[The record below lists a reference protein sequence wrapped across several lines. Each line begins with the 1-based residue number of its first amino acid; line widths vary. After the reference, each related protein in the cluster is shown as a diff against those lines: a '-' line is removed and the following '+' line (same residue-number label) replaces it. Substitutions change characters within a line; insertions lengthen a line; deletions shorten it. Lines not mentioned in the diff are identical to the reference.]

1 MKIAIVG
8 AGWAGC
14 AAAVEATRLGHQV
27 TLFEAARTPGGRAR
41 RVMATLGG
49 APMAL
54 DNGQHILI
62 GAYSETL
69 RLMKDLGVNESAA
82 FLRLPLTM
90 QFPDGSG
97 LKLPNWPAPLDA
109 LAGIATAGGW
119 PWADKLSLLKVA
131 LGWQLGGF
139 KCRPEQSVSD
149 LCRGLAPGA
158 MASLIEPLCVSA
170 LNTPAGRASGQVFL
184 RVLRDSLFAASG
196 GSNLLLPRQDL
207 SALLPD
213 AALAWLGAQ
222 GGTVRLGVRIQA
234 MAAATI
240 ANTAPTAA
248 TPAVGAGT
256 DTGASATST
265 PSTSATSAPPGWI
278 LSTAD
283 SRETFERVIL
293 ACPPNEAARL
303 AESAGAA
310 DDWLA
315 QAHGLQHEA
324 LCTVYAQ
331 APGARL
337 QQPMLALP
345 ASARE
350 PAQFVFDRGQLGGPA
365 GLLAFVISA
374 SNGDSALLTQ
384 QVLAQAARQ
393 LGLSGLQP
401 VQTIVEKRAT
411 FACTPGLL
419 RPPAQIAPG
428 LLACGD
434 YVAGP
439 YPATLEGAVRSGLE
453 AARLVVTSRTII
465 RSLIEQVRMGMV
477 PIFHGLHR
485 CFAFQG

>member
-1 MKIAIVG
+1 MKIAIIG

-14 AAAVEATRLGHQV
+14 AAAVEATRLGHQI
-27 TLFEAARTPGGRAR
+27 TLFEAARTAGGRAR
-41 RVMATLGG
+41 RVMATRGDESL
-49 APMAL
+49 ML

-69 RLMKDLGVNESAA
+69 RLMRDLSVDEKTV

-97 LKLPNWPAPLDA
+97 LKLPNWSAPLDA
-109 LAGIATAGGW
+109 LAGILTAGGW

-158 MASLIEPLCVSA
+158 MVSLIEPLCVSA
-170 LNTPAGRASGQVFL
+170 LNTPADRASGQVFL
-184 RVLRDSLFAASG
+184 RVLHDSLFAASG

-213 AALAWLGAQ
+213 AALAWLTKQ
-222 GGTVRLGVRIQA
+222 GGALRLGVRVQA
-234 MAAATI
+234 IETVTAAA
-240 ANTAPTAA
+240 ARTAT
-248 TPAVGAGT
+248 TAGT
-256 DTGASATST
+256 ATATTGTGTGTDASAGT
-265 PSTSATSAPPGWI
+265 ATGGWHVN
-278 LSTAD
+278 TAD
-283 SRETFERVIL
+283 SRETFERVVL

-303 AESAGAA
+303 VESTGAAA

-315 QAHGLQHEA
+315 RARSLQHEA

-345 ASARE
+345 ASASE

-374 SNGDSALLTQ
+374 SNGDSATLTQ

-393 LGLSGLQP
+393 LGLNTLQP
-401 VQTIVEKRAT
+401 VQTIVE
-411 FACTPGLL
+411 
-419 RPPAQIAPG
+419 
-428 LLACGD
+428 
-434 YVAGP
+434 
-439 YPATLEGAVRSGLE
+439 
-453 AARLVVTSRTII
+453 
-465 RSLIEQVRMGMV
+465 
-477 PIFHGLHR
+477 
-485 CFAFQG
+485 